1 MYLVNHSV
9 GAVLQHM
16 AHSGT
21 NTVPRACSRFGFD
34 VQITSVLA
42 RLLVSSV
49 YTEERSQKGSSA
61 QGPAPAVALAWNAL
75 PVFTELL
82 PLAYQIS
89 IQSLRRASLAILL
102 EAFVE
107 AQNKITV
114 PFLEQCPIRGL
125 YKERMTELY
134 DYPKYSCH
142 FKKGKRYFYFYNT
155 GLQNQRVLYVQDSLE
170 GEARVFLDPNILS
183 DDGTVALRGYAFSED
198 GEYFA
203 YGLSASGSDW
213 VTIKFMKVDGAKE
226 LPDVLERVKFSCMA
240 WTHDGKGMFYNAYPQ
255 QDGKSDAGSF
265 PDDWSPATFLVPLV
279 PGEATSVGRSI
290 LDVQAVFTTALLTC
304 QPRASCPWSLLHLQL
319 LCPWG

>member
-1 MYLVNHSV
+1 MLSD
-9 GAVLQHM
+9 L
-16 AHSGT
+16 S
-21 NTVPRACSRFGFD
+21 
-34 VQITSVLA
+34 I
-42 RLLVSSV
+42 LVSP
-49 YTEERSQKGSSA
+49 Q
-61 QGPAPAVALAWNAL
+61 
-75 PVFTELL
+75 
-82 PLAYQIS
+82 
-89 IQSLRRASLAILL
+89 
-102 EAFVE
+102 AFVE

-155 GLQNQRVLYVQDSLE
+155 GLQNQRVLYVQDSLG

-240 WTHDGKGMFYNAYPQ
+240 WTHDGKGMFYNSYPQ
-255 QDGKSDAGSF
+255 QDGKSDGM
-265 PDDWSPATFLVPLV
+265 
-279 PGEATSVGRSI
+279 
-290 LDVQAVFTTALLTC
+290 
-304 QPRASCPWSLLHLQL
+304 
-319 LCPWG
+319 

>member
-1 MYLVNHSV
+1 MP
-9 GAVLQHM
+9 G
-16 AHSGT
+16 
-21 NTVPRACSRFGFD
+21 
-34 VQITSVLA
+34 SVLTHT
-42 RLLVSSV
+42 RFS
-49 YTEERSQKGSSA
+49 
-61 QGPAPAVALAWNAL
+61 
-75 PVFTELL
+75 
-82 PLAYQIS
+82 
-89 IQSLRRASLAILL
+89 
-102 EAFVE
+102 AFVE

-213 VTIKFMKVDGAKE
+213 VTIKFMKVDGARE

-240 WTHDGKGMFYNAYPQ
+240 WTHDGKGMFYNSYPQ
-255 QDGKSDAGSF
+255 QDGKSDGTETSTNLHQKLCYHVLGTDQSEDILCAEF
-265 PDDWSPATFLVPLV
+265 PDEPKWMGGAESVITCGKTLKGFVAL
-279 PGEATSVGRSI
+279 GEAVLSDPGTG
-290 LDVQAVFTTALLTC
+290 LAVLSRALPAPGTRQTTAATAYAAVQWQAGRLRVNIGSSQVC
-304 QPRASCPWSLLHLQL
+304 QRSSGNQIATPP
-319 LCPWG
+319 